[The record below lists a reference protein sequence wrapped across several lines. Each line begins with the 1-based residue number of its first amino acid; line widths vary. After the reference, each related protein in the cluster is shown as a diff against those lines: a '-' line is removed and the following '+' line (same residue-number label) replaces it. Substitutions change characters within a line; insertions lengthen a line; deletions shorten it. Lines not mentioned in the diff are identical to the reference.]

1 MSLLTGYLITSICNE
16 LKKLY
21 SVGKVCVTAM
31 STTTEIIR
39 SATILWT
46 LIKYASPVNKLSDW
60 SMAILCNWLWRSRED
75 ARYIERQERAI
86 ENLQY
91 QLVTII
97 RALKRMENS
106 NRMEDLS
113 WDDPIDDDFVFV

>member
-1 MSLLTGYLITSICNE
+1 
-16 LKKLY
+16 
-21 SVGKVCVTAM
+21 
-31 STTTEIIR
+31 
-39 SATILWT
+39 
-46 LIKYASPVNKLSDW
+46 
-60 SMAILCNWLWRSRED
+60 MAILCNWLWRSRED